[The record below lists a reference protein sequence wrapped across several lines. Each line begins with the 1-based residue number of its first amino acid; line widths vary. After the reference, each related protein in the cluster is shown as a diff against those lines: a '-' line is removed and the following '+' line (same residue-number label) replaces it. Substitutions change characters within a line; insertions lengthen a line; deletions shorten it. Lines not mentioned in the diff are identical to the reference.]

1 MKKKILKL
9 INFFVP
15 KNNKQIAFIS
25 YPDFSDN
32 PRALFEYIKKNDPE
46 YKLIWLIRDYEI
58 FTILKEHNITNV
70 YFQNSINGL
79 LQYMTSKY
87 VITSQTDLI
96 GIKSR
101 RQIYI
106 DLWHGMPLK
115 KIGLLKDNFKEN
127 RWSKNSKKSNYKIAT
142 SNLTQAL
149 ISASFGVE
157 AKKVKVV
164 GQSRTDYFSEDSNDF
179 LKKLGIDKKK
189 YKKIV
194 LFLPTF
200 RDFNTYKVDNIFR
213 FDNFDSDK
221 FTSFL
226 KENEILFITKL
237 HHVDER
243 KAEHLS
249 NKDNFLL
256 LKNIDLRNQ
265 LIDLYHILNEIDTL
279 ITDYSSVY
287 IDFLLKNKPVIFIP
301 TDIDSYRLTQGLI
314 LEPYDEWT
322 PGPKVYTQAELSNE
336 LNNLLL
342 GTDHFSEKRKII
354 TSMLHKFQDNKASER
369 IYKIIK
375 SAK

>member
-1 MKKKILKL
+1 MKKKILKF
-9 INFFVP
+9 INFFIP

-32 PRALFEYIKKNDPE
+32 PRALFEYIKKNDTE
-46 YKLIWLIRDYEI
+46 YKLIWLIRDIEV
-58 FTILKEHNITNV
+58 FKILKEHNIQDV
-70 YFQNSINGL
+70 FFQNSLKGL
-79 LQYMTSKY
+79 FFYMKSKY
-87 VITSQTDLI
+87 IITSQTDLI
-96 GIKSR
+96 GIKSAW
-101 RQIYI
+101 QIYF

-115 KIGLLKDNFKEN
+115 KFGLLKENFKES
-127 RWSKNSKKSNYKIAT
+127 RWSKNSKKSNYRIAT

-164 GQSRTDYFSEDSNDF
+164 GQSRTDFFKEDSNNY

-200 RDFNTYKVDNIFR
+200 RDFNSYKVDNIFR
-213 FDNFDSDK
+213 FDNFDSEK

-226 KENEILFITKL
+226 KKNEILFITKL
-237 HHVDER
+237 HHIDER

-249 NKDNFLL
+249 NKDNFIL

-265 LIDLYHILNEIDTL
+265 LIDLYHVLNEIDAL

-287 IDFLLKNKPVIFIP
+287 IDFLIKNKPIIFIP
-301 TDIDSYRLTQGLI
+301 TDLDKYRSTQGLI
-314 LEPYDEWT
+314 LEPYDRWT
-322 PGPKVYTQAELSNE
+322 PGPKAYTQEGLSKELENLV
-336 LNNLLL
+336 LNQDNY
-342 GTDHFSEKRKII
+342 SKKRSLI
-354 TSMLHKFQDNKASER
+354 TEILHKYQDINSSER